1 MKELVKQ
8 GLQAREVGRVLLM
21 PDFQGL
27 ESFCMVLRHP
37 CLIQLP
43 AASSQQPQLGSC
55 NPFKREMERTL
66 NHLIQLFTDG
76 EIEGLDRKY
85 AEGLLGSRWQGQG
98 QNPGL
103 LAPASC
109 LFPHILCLPNLHGFQ
124 ITPGEQQLHHSL
136 TR

>member
-8 GLQAREVGRVLLM
+8 GLQAREGGRVLLM

-27 ESFCMVLRHP
+27 DCSCVVLRHP

-76 EIEGLDRKY
+76 EIEGLDRKC
-85 AEGLLGSRWQGQG
+85 AKGLLGSQWQGQNK
-98 QNPGL
+98 NPGI
-103 LAPASC
+103 LAPGYC
-109 LFPHILCLPNLHGFQ
+109 LFPHILLLPNLHGFQ
-124 ITPGEQQLHHSL
+124 IMPGDQQLCHSL